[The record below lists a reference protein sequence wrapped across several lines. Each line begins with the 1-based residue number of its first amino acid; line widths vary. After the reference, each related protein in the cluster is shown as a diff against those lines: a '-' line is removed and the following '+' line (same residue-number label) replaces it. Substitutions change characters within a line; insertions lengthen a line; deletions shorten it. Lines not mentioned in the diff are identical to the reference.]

1 MIHNRFFR
9 IIAKDTHSAMSCSC
23 VLTMTSTAMAYRN
36 IQLFKLKICM
46 VTMIPSQMYLHFTNQ
61 SSCVFI
67 NCPSCSVFSVVL
79 CFSTCIWICLNGL
92 GRIVQLVN

>member
-1 MIHNRFFR
+1 MIHNTFFT

-23 VLTMTSTAMAYRN
+23 VLTITAMAYRN

-61 SSCVFI
+61 SSFVFI
-67 NCPSCSVFSVVL
+67 NFPHVQ
-79 CFSTCIWICLNGL
+79 CFLLYFVSPHVYGY
-92 GRIVQLVN
+92 V